1 MAILAISN
9 SNRFTFDIC
18 FTFCYTLLM
27 SITISSKNQIVIPK
41 NVRTKM
47 NISGGD
53 ILIVEKITKDHVILK
68 KAPLAQDL
76 IGIVSKVDSNPVKRT
91 RTIRETWR

>member
-1 MAILAISN
+1 
-9 SNRFTFDIC
+9 
-18 FTFCYTLLM
+18 
-27 SITISSKNQIVIPK
+27 
-41 NVRTKM
+41 M